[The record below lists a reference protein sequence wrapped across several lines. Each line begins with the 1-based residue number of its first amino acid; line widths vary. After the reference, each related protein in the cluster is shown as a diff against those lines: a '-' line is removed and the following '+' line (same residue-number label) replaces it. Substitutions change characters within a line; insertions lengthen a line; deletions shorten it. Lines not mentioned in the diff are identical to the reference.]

1 MYKVATPVDKT
12 IVRRVRGLDDGSISD
27 LTSQFLHHRVG
38 IDHQVVW
45 VSRCRVNM
53 DRSDSSIC
61 LGVLVANPPL
71 FHSGEHCI
79 AQNLLPKLDTVDL
92 QSAQAVVL

>member
-27 LTSQFLHHRVG
+27 LTGQFLHHCVG

-45 VSRCRVNM
+45 VSRCR
-53 DRSDSSIC
+53 
-61 LGVLVANPPL
+61 
-71 FHSGEHCI
+71 EHCI